1 MRVFCG
7 ELGLAVVKVFTNASV
22 LGTGETWL
30 EYVLS
35 MGRQAIHQK
44 ARPDPTTELKKNREK
59 YRAGDKYECNSCENA
74 ITSQYY

>member
-1 MRVFCG
+1 MFCG

-44 ARPDPTTELKKNREK
+44 ARPDPSAREQTGK
-59 YRAGDKYECNSCENA
+59 DQKQV
-74 ITSQYY
+74 II